1 MEYLNNTSKIHYDFI
16 RYASYKHNQEYT
28 YITLIHQHH
37 TLPSI
42 KVPPRSSHRRAHS
55 PQPST
60 RTKKQTNPP
69 RKDKR
74 AKKTPPNMPYMS
86 LWYVVNNWLVDG

>member
-28 YITLIHQHH
+28 YITLIYQHH

-42 KVPPRSSHRRAHS
+42 KVTPRSNHRRAHS

-60 RTKKQTNPP
+60 RIKEQANLPGKNKP
-69 RKDKR
+69 
-74 AKKTPPNMPYMS
+74 AKKNASKYA
-86 LWYVVNNWLVDG
+86 LYVSVVCG